1 MYRCSDGI
9 LPLLQQFLQK
19 VFLFVSAVYGFLQV
33 EAGFFVVRF
42 DAVSVV
48 MDAGEVI
55 KCHAVFLRGG
65 FFKPF
70 AGFIVVGSHT
80 LSEVIHAA
88 QIGLGFAVAEFC
100 CFCVEFER
108 RCVFGCAL

>member
-19 VFLFVSAVYGFLQV
+19 AFLFVSAVYGFLQV
-33 EAGFFVVRF
+33 EAGFFFVRP
-42 DAVSVV
+42 DAVSAV

-55 KCHAVFLRGG
+55 ECHTVFLPSGLL
-65 FFKPF
+65 KPF
-70 AGFIVVGSHT
+70 AGFTVVGGYA
-80 LSEVIHAA
+80 LSEVIHTA

-100 CFCVEFER
+100 GFCVEFER
-108 RCVFGCAL
+108 GCIFGRAL